1 MPFVVYTNVVQ
12 YSSDTNMYVVVVAE
26 IIRSVLLVAIS
37 SVFLLHQISTS
48 ELAVYFSL
56 TTNQQQPQPA
66 EQSDSCADLFF
77 QKK

>member
-12 YSSDTNMYVVVVAE
+12 YSSNTNMYVVVVTE

-48 ELAVYFSL
+48 ESAVYFSL
-56 TTNQQQPQPA
+56 TTNQHQPQPA